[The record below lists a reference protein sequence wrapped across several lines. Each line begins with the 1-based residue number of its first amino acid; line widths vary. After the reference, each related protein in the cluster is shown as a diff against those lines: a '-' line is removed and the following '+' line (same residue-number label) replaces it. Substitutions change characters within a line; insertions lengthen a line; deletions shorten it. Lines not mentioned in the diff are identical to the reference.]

1 MYLKKTT
8 LACVILIGI
17 VNRYDTLYL
26 FCLCQV
32 WIKWI
37 QVLLKC
43 HFPSFYMLLFFLR
56 IHSLYILVIEG
67 ILENSC
73 VLLGSKLF
81 CSKFDQKSTPPLI
94 EIFLVLCLFAE
105 GHIFRA
111 LFTNGKFI
119 LSYLIMCCF
128 HICLH

>member
-1 MYLKKTT
+1 MNEGSFKMPFSFL
-8 LACVILIGI
+8 
-17 VNRYDTLYL
+17 LY
-26 FCLCQV
+26 V
-32 WIKWI
+32 TI
-37 QVLLKC
+37 
-43 HFPSFYMLLFFLR
+43 FLR
-56 IHSLYILVIEG
+56 IHPLNILVNEG
-67 ILENSC
+67 ILENPC

-111 LFTNGKFI
+111 LFTHGKFI
-119 LSYLIMCCF
+119 LSYLIMCFF

>member
-1 MYLKKTT
+1 MK
-8 LACVILIGI
+8 
-17 VNRYDTLYL
+17 
-26 FCLCQV
+26 
-32 WIKWI
+32 
-37 QVLLKC
+37 VLLKC
-43 HFPSFYMLLFFLR
+43 HFPSFYMLLLFLR
-56 IHSLYILVIEG
+56 IHSLNILVNEG
-67 ILENSC
+67 ILENPC

-81 CSKFDQKSTPPLI
+81 CSKFDQKSTPPLT

-111 LFTNGKFI
+111 LFTHGKFI